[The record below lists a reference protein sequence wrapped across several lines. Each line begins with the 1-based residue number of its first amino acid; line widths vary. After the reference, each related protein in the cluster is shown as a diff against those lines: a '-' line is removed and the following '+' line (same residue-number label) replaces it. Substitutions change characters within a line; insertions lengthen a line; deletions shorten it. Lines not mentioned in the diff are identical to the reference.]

1 MLPEYP
7 LSLGTA
13 RSAIR
18 ELFEYGKQRAAVVGP
33 ENVFDFSIGNPS
45 VPPPEC
51 VNATI
56 KKLVDTVDPV
66 LLHGYTSSQGDPEAR
81 RLIAENLNARFGSS
95 YSADNLFMTVGAAA
109 SLCCC
114 FYGLANKGDEII
126 VLSPYFPEYTVFLKG
141 AGIRPIIVPAD
152 TESFQINFDILERS
166 ITEKT
171 AAVLI
176 NSPNNPSGVV
186 YSEDTLRRL
195 SKILQEKSEQYS
207 RPIYLI
213 SDEPYREI
221 SFDKPVPWVPDFY
234 DNSIICYSFS
244 KSLSLPGERIGY
256 VLVPDS
262 VSESRSVYASI
273 AGAGRMLGYVCAPA
287 IFQKVAGLCCGQ
299 TSDITVYKKN
309 RDILYDFLTGI
320 GFSVVKPDGTFYI
333 FPKCPE
339 SDANVFAEKAKALDL
354 LFVPGDSFGCA
365 GHVRISYC
373 VPTETVLR
381 SLPAFE
387 KLAKMYF

>member
-256 VLVPDS
+256 VLVPVS